1 MLVLTQTLVRTIFTS
16 SYFPRISVL
25 NLGWTNIDDRAL
37 SFLEDT
43 KIRTTLKELNLSKIN
58 ETQGYAS

>member
-37 SFLEDT
+37 SFLEGT